1 MLGIIAFGVSIIAVI
16 MSFFSQ
22 LLLASFTIAM
32 MGIII
37 AITSVYD
44 KDSIEAKEGSRKESR
59 ALEVGSIIISAAAIL
74 SYFVFAI
81 LSQI

>member
-1 MLGIIAFGVSIIAVI
+1 MLGIIAFVVSIIAVI